1 MNRKRRRRLRGRGRA
16 TPQEEVRYRPHPTG
30 RVKTPLPT
38 GPLLLSIAA
47 HLSLAMFLNWSPTF
61 KSTTRL
67 PAVVTVDLVAALP
80 QAATTAQR
88 PAPKPAPAPPPKPK
102 APEKKVLPTPELQ
115 RKPKPKAKPKPKPK
129 AKPEPPKQKPEPRQ
143 EKSLADVMA
152 DLRREEGSAEPSP
165 AKERL
170 PNARPDGR
178 GEGRGVQITAQEAAW
193 RRRAKRH
200 VTRNWVL
207 QPGFRRQLLET
218 EVHVKLA
225 AGGQV
230 LDVDVARRSGNPWF
244 DESVERAIRKSDPL
258 PAPEKSGQWVFVFRP
273 EDL

>member
-1 MNRKRRRRLRGRGRA
+1 M
-16 TPQEEVRYRPHPTG
+16 RYRPHPTG
-30 RVKTPLPT
+30 RVKTPIPT
-38 GPLLLSIAA
+38 HALLLSVAA
-47 HLSLAMFLNWSPTF
+47 HLGLAMFLNWSPSF
-61 KSTTRL
+61 APRQQL

-80 QAATTAQR
+80 QATAAA
-88 PAPKPAPAPPPKPK
+88 PTPEPKPAPTPPPPKPK

-129 AKPEPPKQKPEPRQ
+129 PKPKKPDPPPQQ
-143 EKSLADVMA
+143 DLADVLA
-152 DLRREEGSAEPSP
+152 DLRAEEGSKEPSP
-165 AKERL
+165 VRERR
-170 PNARPDGR
+170 PGARADAR

-225 AGGQV
+225 AGGKV
-230 LDVDVARRSGNPWF
+230 LDVDIARRSGNPWF